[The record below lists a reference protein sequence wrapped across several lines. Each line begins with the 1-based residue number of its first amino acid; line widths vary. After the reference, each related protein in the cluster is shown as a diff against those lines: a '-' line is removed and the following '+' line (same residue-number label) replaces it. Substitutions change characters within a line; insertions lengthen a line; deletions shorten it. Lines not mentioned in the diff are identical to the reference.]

1 MPRLSFRDFLDF
13 AEAFYSKAE
22 VAQAEGQDRVA
33 TAHIIASILLSW
45 ISIESFVNNMLEDF
59 AALPPNIF
67 TVHERGF
74 LTERAVEFSTTGDAA
89 GEFCLANRPDYK
101 RLDDKILFLVAKFG
115 GGTKLDKGGPLWQ
128 KFEAVKENRNLLS
141 HPRRRQE
148 LHLTFGPARD
158 ALEVACAVIDVL
170 AEKVWGKPVH
180 W

>member
-1 MPRLSFRDFLDF
+1 MPTLSFRDFLDF
-13 AEAFYSKAE
+13 AQGFYSKAE
-22 VAQAEGQDRVA
+22 SAQAEGQDRLS
-33 TAHIIASILLSW
+33 TAYIIASILLSW

-67 TVHERGF
+67 TVHERAF
-74 LTERAVEFSTTGDAA
+74 LTERAVEFSTTGDTA
-89 GEFCLANRPDYK
+89 GEFCVSNRPDYK

-141 HPRRRQE
+141 HPRRRRE
-148 LHLTFGPARD
+148 LDLTFGAARD
-158 ALEVACAVIDVL
+158 ALEVARAVIDVL